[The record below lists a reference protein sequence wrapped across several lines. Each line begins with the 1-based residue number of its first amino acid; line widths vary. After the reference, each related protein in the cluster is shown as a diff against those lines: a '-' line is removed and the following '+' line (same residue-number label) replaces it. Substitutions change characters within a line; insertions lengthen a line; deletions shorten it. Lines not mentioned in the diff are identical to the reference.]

1 MSTADQTQT
10 SASSGEYEN
19 EPVPKNALK
28 GGNKFWGM
36 YAGEH
41 AAGTEFMIGPLF
53 LLNGVSLQ
61 NIVLGLLVGNLLAVL
76 SWRYLCA
83 PIATRARLTLYNH
96 LERIAGRGSRQN
108 LQPRQWY
115 PVLLPRRSYDHR
127 LRNCGRHPL

>member
-96 LERIAGRGSRQN
+96 LERIAGGVSSKSTTSPMVFCSASSPE
-108 LQPRQWY
+108 L
-115 PVLLPRRSYDHR
+115 
-127 LRNCGRHPL
+127 

>member
-1 MSTADQTQT
+1 MSNEDQNQA

-19 EPVPKNALK
+19 EPVPKGALK
-28 GGNKFWGM
+28 GGDKFWGM

-83 PIATRARLTLYNH
+83 PIATRAGCL
-96 LERIAGRGSRQN
+96 
-108 LQPRQWY
+108 
-115 PVLLPRRSYDHR
+115 
-127 LRNCGRHPL
+127 